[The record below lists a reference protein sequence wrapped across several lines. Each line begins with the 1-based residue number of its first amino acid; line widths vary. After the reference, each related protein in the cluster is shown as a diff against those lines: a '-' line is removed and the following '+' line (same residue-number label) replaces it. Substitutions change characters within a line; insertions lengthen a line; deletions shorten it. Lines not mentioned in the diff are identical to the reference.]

1 MPDFALGSML
11 QVDFIIIYRSMTT
24 SEKSIWYSLFFVS
37 PSSEETGGDGA
48 MFAARV
54 DVADAQRI
62 SRLDL
67 VAVVPPNG
75 KPDDASEK
83 PTVAWKLVVRVLR
96 RVSRP

>member
-1 MPDFALGSML
+1 MSDFALGSML

-54 DVADAQRI
+54 DVADAHWI
-62 SRLDL
+62 STLDL
-67 VAVVPPNG
+67 VAAVPPH
-75 KPDDASEK
+75 SQ
-83 PTVAWKLVVRVLR
+83 V
-96 RVSRP
+96 

>member
-1 MPDFALGSML
+1 
-11 QVDFIIIYRSMTT
+11 MTT
-24 SEKSIWYSLFFVS
+24 SEKSIWYSLFVVS

-67 VAVVPPNG
+67 VAVVPPKG

-83 PTVAWKLVVRVLR
+83 PAVAWTLVVRVLR
-96 RVSRP
+96 HISRP